1 MNNTSLSDAI
11 SQIDAL
17 DNLNH
22 KDKNCLRLLT
32 EEMFSMTNNLLK
44 EVESSFEVKRNENDF
59 ELCLNAKAN
68 ISKEN
73 QEKFVSLSSKRENIS
88 LKTIKGKMI
97 SVFEDFIYAY
107 DDLPP
112 GVSPDICMPSD
123 HMYGYTASWSMLA
136 YMNAVTPQEQEE
148 AWDGMEK
155 SIIANFADDII
166 IGARHKQVQMIIKKS
181 FK

>member
-1 MNNTSLSDAI
+1 MSNVELTDAI
-11 SQIDAL
+11 NEIDAL
-17 DNLNH
+17 DNLNQ

-32 EEMFSMTNNLLK
+32 EEMFSMTNSLLK
-44 EVESSFEVKRNENDF
+44 EVEAFFEVKRSGNDF

-68 ISKEN
+68 ISKDKQKE
-73 QEKFVSLSSKRENIS
+73 FVSLSSNKENIS
-88 LKTIKGKMI
+88 EKTIKDKII

-107 DDLPP
+107 DDLPL
-112 GVSPDICMPSD
+112 GVSTDIYMVSD

-136 YMNAVTPQEQEE
+136 YMNTVTPQEQEK

-166 IGARHKQVQMIIKKS
+166 IGVRHKKVQMIVKKS